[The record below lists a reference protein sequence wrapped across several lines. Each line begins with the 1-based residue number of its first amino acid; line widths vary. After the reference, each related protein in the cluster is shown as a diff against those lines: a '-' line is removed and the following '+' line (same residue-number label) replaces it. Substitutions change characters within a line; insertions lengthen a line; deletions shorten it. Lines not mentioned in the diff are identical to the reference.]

1 MSMGATKRISSMEV
15 SHCSAANV
23 IWENSDRFD
32 LICNPGNASAAPSDL
47 VTRVPHRDEEG
58 FSNCSACPC
67 HRAVASTPARNVPE
81 RETDATE
88 EDGNAGR
95 RSGFSAAIVFLLFTN
110 AAEVGV
116 CAIVATAHCERAT

>member
-1 MSMGATKRISSMEV
+1 MEV

-88 EDGNAGR
+88 EDGIAC
-95 RSGFSAAIVFLLFTN
+95 RSSGSRLATAAIVFLLFTN
-110 AAEVGV
+110 ALRSAS
-116 CAIVATAHCERAT
+116 ARSLPLPIVTEQLERST

>member
-1 MSMGATKRISSMEV
+1 MSMGATKRISSMEL

-23 IWENSDRFD
+23 ICENSDRFD
-32 LICNPGNASAAPSDL
+32 LICNPGNASAARSD
-47 VTRVPHRDEEG
+47 VVPRVPHRDEEG

-67 HRAVASTPARNVPE
+67 PE

-88 EDGNAGR
+88 EDGIAC
-95 RSGFSAAIVFLLFTN
+95 RSSGSSAAIVFLLFTN